1 LSPINE
7 AIGWLS
13 QLAILS
19 APKPAKP
26 RAVEAKVLVL
36 HGDAD
41 PVAPAESLI
50 DFQNEMRLAKAN
62 WQINIY
68 SDAKHGFTGEAVG
81 GDRTPEAEPP
91 PQTEARSWQTTVEF
105 LREVL
110 CLALI

>member
-1 LSPINE
+1 
-7 AIGWLS
+7 
-13 QLAILS
+13 LS

-50 DFQNEMRLAKAN
+50 DFQNEMRLDKAN

-68 SDAKHGFTGEAVG
+68 SDAKHSFTGEGVG
-81 GDRTPEAEPP
+81 GDRTPEAEPHL
-91 PQTEARSWQTTVEF
+91 QTEARSWQTTVEF
-105 LREVL
+105 LREKVL